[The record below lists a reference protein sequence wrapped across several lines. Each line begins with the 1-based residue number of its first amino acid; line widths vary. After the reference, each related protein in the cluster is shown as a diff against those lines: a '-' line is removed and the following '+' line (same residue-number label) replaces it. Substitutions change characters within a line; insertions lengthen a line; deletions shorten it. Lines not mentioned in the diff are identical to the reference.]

1 MIRVYYV
8 SAIDGD
14 RRALIC
20 GPYAD
25 HEGALADVVRVKRA
39 AYEVDPRAH
48 WWAWGTASVDL
59 DTAPEWRDR
68 PGSLGRPEDLS

>member
-1 MIRVYYV
+1 MNRAYYV

-14 RRALIC
+14 RKALIC
-20 GPYAD
+20 GPYATHD
-25 HEGALADVVRVKRA
+25 AALADVRRVSRA

-59 DTAPEWRDR
+59 DKAPEWRDR
-68 PGSLGRPEDLS
+68 PGSLGRPEEV